1 VLLGVK
7 MANDNA
13 WLESAQ
19 LKEKELTKIFEHIDD
34 EIALITASAKFNF
47 TVRKTS
53 EKNLKI
59 VLAYIEDTKKIVQIL
74 KSRMSLLSETTS

>member
-1 VLLGVK
+1 
-7 MANDNA
+7 MANANA

-34 EIALITASAKFNF
+34 EIALIIASAKFNF
-47 TVRKTS
+47 TTRKTS
-53 EKNLKI
+53 EKDLKI